1 METLKS
7 GLIKGNCYS
16 KEEIESFGCK
26 YIKKTTITMY
36 YRKEDVLYIFD
47 TKCIDHS
54 DKYKL
59 LTIHTD

>member
-7 GLIKGNCYS
+7 ELIKGNCYS

-26 YIKKTTITMY
+26 YIKETTITKY
-36 YRKEDVLYIFD
+36 YRKEDILYIFD
-47 TKCIDHS
+47 TKCIDSS

>member
-26 YIKKTTITMY
+26 YIKETTITMY

-59 LTIHTD
+59 LTIQTD